1 MAILFNNN
9 FEFSVQKVYK
19 DSAGKYVFT
28 VVKIMDKDFL
38 IISLYGPNS
47 DNPEFYIE
55 LEERINETGSEN
67 IVIQGDWNSLKF
79 YARLL

>member
-19 DSAGKYVFT
+19 DRAGNYVFT
-28 VVKIMDKDFL
+28 VVKIMNKDFL
-38 IISLYGPNS
+38 IVSLYGPNP

-55 LEERINETGSEN
+55 LEERINETGSVKYYYRRRLEF
-67 IVIQGDWNSLKF
+67 SLKF
-79 YARLL
+79 YA